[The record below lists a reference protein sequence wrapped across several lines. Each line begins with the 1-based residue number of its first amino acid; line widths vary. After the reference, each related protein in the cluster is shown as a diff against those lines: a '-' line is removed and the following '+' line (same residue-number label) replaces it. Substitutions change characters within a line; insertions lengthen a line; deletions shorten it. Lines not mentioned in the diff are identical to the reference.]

1 MRKPAPNFEQEWLK
15 RVANNLVSS
24 WIKGNSSKKSP
35 EKTQSSKVNSPDDEE
50 VSKSPIKYEEVSLD
64 NPCYPPSV
72 RTPPSLPSSPNMF
85 EDMHKRA
92 VAFFALPP
100 LPEGYDD
107 VFDNVV
113 RSAAVCKR
121 MAEDEDD
128 SEEDSESVP
137 LPRSRPPKFEKWV
150 PAKLRMANESFPEGS
165 AHATSK
171 PIPIAHPTRKLP
183 LY

>member
-1 MRKPAPNFEQEWLK
+1 MIS
-15 RVANNLVSS
+15 LVKVTS
-24 WIKGNSSKKSP
+24 WFKGNSSKKSP
-35 EKTQSSKVNSPDDEE
+35 EKTQPPTVNSPDDEE
-50 VSKSPIKYEEVSLD
+50 ISTNPIKCEEVSLD
-64 NPCYPPSV
+64 NSCYPPSV

-121 MAEDEDD
+121 MSEDEDD
-128 SEEDSESVP
+128 SKEDSEPVR
-137 LPRSRPPKFEKWV
+137 LPRSSPRKSGKWV

-165 AHATSK
+165 THATSK
-171 PIPIAHPTRKLP
+171 PIPIACPTRKLP